1 MLFNSPEFLLLFLP
15 LTLAGYLALR
25 SWRRIEGMLGLLLV
39 ASLIFYAA
47 WNPRYLIL
55 LMASMAFNFAIGQLM
70 QARRE
75 RNGATGSLLL
85 FGVTANLLA
94 LGWFKYANFTADNL
108 NRLLDIGW
116 ELEPITL
123 PLAISFFTF
132 QQIAYLADQHRG
144 TLSGHGLRDYM
155 LFVCY
160 FPQLIAGPIVH
171 FRELQPQFGATLL
184 RRPLSPRV
192 AIGLTALAIGLAK
205 KVLIADKLSQA
216 ATPLFQSADLGLEL
230 SCVEAW
236 MGSLAYAFQ
245 IYFDFS
251 GYSDMAIGLSMLFGI
266 DLPVN
271 FLSPYRAQSITEFWR
286 RWHVTLST
294 FLRDYV
300 YIPLGGNRR
309 GTARQRLNLL
319 ITMLLGGI
327 WHGAGWNFLLWGA
340 LHAAFLVIHQSVRDS
355 AWISRARS
363 LWAWPLA
370 AWCATFLAVI
380 CAWVPFRAET
390 TIGTLEI
397 LRSMAFIEGA
407 DLPATWAAK
416 MRAAGIPAWL
426 AFGSADVHIP
436 FRPVSLALML
446 LGSLVLVTA
455 FPCTAQICG
464 VVESVQT
471 GPLRLRA
478 LGWQAVAV
486 AVLFAIALLAIGSPS
501 EFLYFNF

>member
-25 SWRRIEGMLGLLLV
+25 LWGRIGGMLGLLLV

-55 LMASMAFNFAIGQLM
+55 FMASMAVNFVVGQLI

-75 RNGATGSLLL
+75 RGSPTGSLLL
-85 FGVTANLLA
+85 FGVMANLLA
-94 LGWFKYANFTADNL
+94 LGWFKYANFAAINL
-108 NRLLDIGW
+108 THLLDIGW

-123 PLAISFFTF
+123 PLAISFFSF
-132 QQIAYLADQHRG
+132 QQIAYLADQHHG
-144 TLSGHGLRDYM
+144 TLPRHGLRDYM

-171 FRELQPQFGATLL
+171 FRELQPQFGAMLL
-184 RRPLSPRV
+184 RRPLSPRM

-205 KVLIADKLSQA
+205 KVLIADKLAKA
-216 ATPLFQSADLGLEL
+216 ATPLFQAADLGLEV
-230 SCVEAW
+230 SSVEAW
-236 MGSLAYAFQ
+236 LGSLAYAFQ

-309 GTARQRLNLL
+309 GRTRQRLNLM

-327 WHGAGWNFLLWGA
+327 WHGAGWNFLLWGG
-340 LHAAFLVIHQSVRDS
+340 LHGAFLVVHQFVRDS
-355 AWISRARS
+355 AWLCRARS
-363 LWAWPLA
+363 FRWWPLA
-370 AWCATFLAVI
+370 AWCATFLAVL

-390 TIGTLEI
+390 THGTLEI
-397 LRSMAFIEGA
+397 LRSMAFVEGA
-407 DLPATWAAK
+407 DLPATWAEK
-416 MRAAGIPAWL
+416 VQVSGMPAWL
-426 AFGSADVHIP
+426 ARGAADRHIP
-436 FRPVSLALML
+436 LRPDRLVLML
-446 LGSLVLVTA
+446 LAALVLVTA

-464 VVESVQT
+464 LVEPVSR
-471 GPLRLRA
+471 GPLHFRA
-478 LGWQAVAV
+478 LGWQAFAV
-486 AVLFAIALLAIGSPS
+486 GLLFATALLAIGSPS